1 MKEYVEKYGKRLSA
15 NNFKSL
21 NDIIDIIKQIEA
33 FIKKQIERNEV
44 ENREEIKSFEI
55 MDFLTD

>member
-21 NDIIDIIKQIEA
+21 NDIIDIIKQVEA

-55 MDFLTD
+55 MDFLTE